1 MRPLATKQ
9 DRDRQRRRGLE
20 PPDDAADRDDLDDD
34 PELGRAELDD
44 RPPEDPEGARTE
56 GVDDRP
62 DGALRSE

>member
-1 MRPLATKQ
+1 
-9 DRDRQRRRGLE
+9 LE